1 MQESRIKCGIP
12 GGIKFSSQVGKVGS
26 HHLRRDPAIPTW
38 DPGWDC
44 RDPTYIPPDILPGQS
59 VCEPLNSE
67 NVLWKS
73 DEEGN
78 WFHWSLGSCSAGGCW
93 ALSGPVVQN
102 REFWHKPN
110 IVNYFNCLWS
120 DLKKELWE
128 QLKFLADLL
137 NSVIL
142 CKHLWLNWSVPL
154 LHTKIIE
161 CSSEI
166 KEKLIQFTASF
177 LNM

>member
-1 MQESRIKCGIP
+1 MKEWWRGQLIQLVTGFMQ
-12 GGIKFSSQVGKVGS
+12 
-26 HHLRRDPAIPTW
+26 
-38 DPGWDC
+38 
-44 RDPTYIPPDILPGQS
+44 
-59 VCEPLNSE
+59 
-67 NVLWKS
+67 
-73 DEEGN
+73 
-78 WFHWSLGSCSAGGCW
+78 CW
-93 ALSGPVVQN
+93 GVSFLALSGPVVQN

-110 IVNYFNCLWS
+110 IVNCFNCLWS

-142 CKHLWLNWSVPL
+142 CKHLWLDWSVPL

-166 KEKLIQFTASF
+166 KENSFNSLHHFLISNQSKTLVFTTVFFLFQGRKLIGICYHVIRCMREKT
-177 LNM
+177 L